1 MKKWILGATVSGI
14 AIFFLLKNFDLKEFE
29 RIKGNIRWE
38 YFVLLIFTNLWSFIP
53 FSLRWYFLLDKKIS
67 LGAAYVSSITGVG
80 LNMVLP
86 ARGGDVVRLLIN
98 KKDSGLPLPNLV
110 SKLFLEKVMD
120 LGTVVI
126 IGAAAL
132 IFLGLG
138 ESKNL
143 SLILISG
150 SVIVIMILALFALRL
165 FLEPIRNLFRKLF
178 SLVNKQDLYE
188 TKLDHH
194 LVEFSDFLRGDKL
207 IKPLLFC
214 FPTWILGYAVNYWV
228 IGKLIGIDFT
238 TLECLLFIFVGA
250 MGVAIPSA
258 PSGIGVFHAS
268 MISGF
273 ILLGRDPGEGF
284 VYATVAH
291 LTQFVLLTILALV
304 LYFVWT
310 FNSKD
315 NKNYPK
321 A

>member
-38 YFVLLIFTNLWSFIP
+38 FFVLLIFTNLWAFIP
-53 FSLRWYFLLDKKIS
+53 FSLRWYFLLEKKIS
-67 LGAAYVSSITGVG
+67 LWAAFVSSVTGVG

-98 KKDSGLPLPNLV
+98 KNDSGLPLPNLV

-126 IGAAAL
+126 VGAVAL

-138 ESKNL
+138 EAKNL
-143 SLILISG
+143 SLILVSG
-150 SVIVIMILALFALRL
+150 AVIVLMIIALISLRL

-178 SLVNKQDLYE
+178 SIINKQSLYE
-188 TKLDHH
+188 DKLDHH

-207 IKPLLFC
+207 LKPLLFC
-214 FPTWILGYAVNYWV
+214 FPTWVLGYAVSYWV
-228 IGKLIGIDFT
+228 TGKLIGMDFT
-238 TLECLLFIFVGA
+238 AMECLLFIFVGA

-268 MISGF
+268 VISGF
-273 ILLGRDPGEGF
+273 ILIGRDPGEGF
-284 VYATVAH
+284 VYATVVH
-291 LTQFVLLTILALV
+291 LAQFVILTTLALI
-304 LYFVWT
+304 LYFVWNLT
-310 FNSKD
+310 SKD
-315 NKNYPK
+315 KK
-321 A
+321 SLS